1 MPSVRGDLALL
12 CRLFVL
18 LVVLLLFVLFCVY
31 APLCLVCLVFIQLSP
46 PLLAA
51 SLSTMVKPSHHIII
65 ISYTPRIS
73 PHARH
78 TPRLLSHPIFAQLTP
93 SYSRSCPREA
103 TPCPPPASSHL
114 LQAVRPSVC
123 MRHSVWFATRAP
135 LSSSNLFPPSPL
147 SPLMPSHNDHH
158 RTRPE
163 SRHLHIAPHS
173 RLLLLTRGRVH
184 RHCVFYL

>member
-1 MPSVRGDLALL
+1 MRVLGGISL
-12 CRLFVL
+12 CCAVCLFVV
-18 LVVLLLFVLFCVY
+18 LVVAVRLVLCVC
-31 APLCLVCLVFIQLSP
+31 AALSCLPCLHSTSP
-46 PLLAA
+46 PLISRL
-51 SLSTMVKPSHHIII
+51 SLYHGKPSHHIII

-123 MRHSVWFATRAP
+123 LRHSVWFATRAP

-163 SRHLHIAPHS
+163 SRHLHIAHHS

>member
-1 MPSVRGDLALL
+1 LL
-12 CRLFVL
+12 CRLFV
-18 LVVLLLFVLFCVY
+18 VPFVCCPPVGVY

-51 SLSTMVKPSHHIII
+51 SLSTMVNRLTIIII